1 MRKIVRISV
10 VGLIAAPLVLGASGV
25 ASAAEQAAPAKR
37 GGSTNLL
44 GLGGGDGLLGT
55 GLLGDGRSD
64 KKGKKGKKSK
74 KGKGKHQANS
84 ILGLELLGGDG
95 LLGTGLLGDD
105 EGLLGLDLGGEGGLL
120 GTGLLGG
127 DDRRDR
133 DKGNGKRHRGSSDDN
148 NDDFPF
154 DDARAR

>member
-10 VGLIAAPLVLGASGV
+10 VGLMAVPLVLGASGV

-55 GLLGDGRSD
+55 GLLGDGRH
-64 KKGKKGKKSK
+64 GKKNKKHK

-84 ILGLELLGGDG
+84 LLGLELLGENG
-95 LLGTGLLGDD
+95 LLGTGLLSDD

-120 GTGLLGG
+120 GTGLLGS
-127 DDRRDR
+127 DDNRRDR
-133 DKGNGKRHRGSSDDN
+133 DKGNSKRHRGHSDDN
-148 NDDFPF
+148 DDDFPF
-154 DDARAR
+154 DDARAK